1 MPTILV
7 HRQVGQVVSRAR
19 KAQGLTQEQL
29 AREAHVSR
37 QLVNRLEMGDAANIS
52 LSRLMEVLTVL
63 GCTLRIDPEDD
74 TESSQPAN
82 PTERGATSPTPVDM
96 PSYDLDATLFE
107 PKPREA

>member
-1 MPTILV
+1 MPAILV

-29 AREAHVSR
+29 ARKAHVSR

-52 LSRLMEVLTVL
+52 PSRLMEVLAAL
-63 GCTLRIDPEDD
+63 GCMLRIDLEGD
-74 TESSQPAN
+74 TESSQPSN
-82 PTERGATSPTPVDM
+82 PPERDATSPTPVEM
-96 PSYDLDATLFE
+96 PSYDLDAMLFE